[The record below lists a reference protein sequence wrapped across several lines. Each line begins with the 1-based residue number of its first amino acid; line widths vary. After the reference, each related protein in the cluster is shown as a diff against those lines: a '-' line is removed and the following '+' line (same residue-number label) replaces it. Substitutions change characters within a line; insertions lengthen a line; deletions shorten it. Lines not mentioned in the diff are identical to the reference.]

1 MSWTIQSLLQ
11 WTETFFKKQSIPSPR
26 SDAEVLLST
35 VLGMKRVDLYVSFDR
50 PIHAGELAQFKPLVQ
65 RRAKHEPVQYITGC
79 QEFWS
84 LNFKVN
90 ESVLIPRP
98 ETECVV
104 EQALRIFKDRIN
116 EDIRI
121 LDMGCGSGVLS
132 VVLAKEF
139 SSARVVAVD
148 ISQAALN
155 VAISNAKQHGV
166 YERIDFLES
175 DLFSKMPKDLRFDL
189 IVSNPPYMR
198 SDQMKTLERQ
208 VREYEPREALEAG
221 ELGLDVHFNILKSAP
236 FFLQKKGALIMEIA
250 PDQGQP
256 LNDHLTKQKIFS
268 NMEVIK
274 DYERRERIIVIQY
287 G

>member
-121 LDMGCGSGVLS
+121 LDM
-132 VVLAKEF
+132 
-139 SSARVVAVD
+139 
-148 ISQAALN
+148 
-155 VAISNAKQHGV
+155 
-166 YERIDFLES
+166 
-175 DLFSKMPKDLRFDL
+175 
-189 IVSNPPYMR
+189 
-198 SDQMKTLERQ
+198 
-208 VREYEPREALEAG
+208 
-221 ELGLDVHFNILKSAP
+221 
-236 FFLQKKGALIMEIA
+236 
-250 PDQGQP
+250 
-256 LNDHLTKQKIFS
+256 
-268 NMEVIK
+268 
-274 DYERRERIIVIQY
+274 
-287 G
+287 